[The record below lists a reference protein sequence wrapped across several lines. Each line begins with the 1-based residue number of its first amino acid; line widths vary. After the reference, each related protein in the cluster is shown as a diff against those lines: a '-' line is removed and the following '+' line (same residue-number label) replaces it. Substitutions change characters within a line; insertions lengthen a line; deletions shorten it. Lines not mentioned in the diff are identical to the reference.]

1 MEKISNSGD
10 KSGLALKVISS
21 VSEKDNKKLEE
32 VIKKDAKIV
41 DSLIEKSVK
50 DSKGTDAEIKLIS
63 KVISKSNNNKIT
75 EKILVEASKKVVN
88 KNSLVAKVTEE
99 TIKENND
106 LVESLVTTIST
117 NAEIN
122 ENLTANEDPLIA
134 ENIKTVFDKNVSP
147 N

>member
-1 MEKISNSGD
+1 
-10 KSGLALKVISS
+10 VIY
-21 VSEKDNKKLEE
+21 KR
-32 VIKKDAKIV
+32 
-41 DSLIEKSVK
+41 
-50 DSKGTDAEIKLIS
+50 
-63 KVISKSNNNKIT
+63 NNNKIT

-122 ENLTANEDPLIA
+122 ENLTTNEDPLIA

>member
-1 MEKISNSGD
+1 
-10 KSGLALKVISS
+10 
-21 VSEKDNKKLEE
+21 
-32 VIKKDAKIV
+32 
-41 DSLIEKSVK
+41 
-50 DSKGTDAEIKLIS
+50 
-63 KVISKSNNNKIT
+63 VISKSNNNKIT

-134 ENIKTVFDKNVSP
+134 ENIKTVFGKNVSP